1 MDVQEQAPQCLETDQ
16 LCRWVWELTG
26 HVWLAEAST
35 MALLPLRIALILVVA
50 FLVRSLLRRG
60 VDRMLRRAV
69 TGQTPLTLRS
79 LPPRLRTRLRQVGE
93 VVPDRRRQR
102 AATLGS
108 LLRAT
113 ISVTVFGIA
122 VLIILDELGIHLGP
136 LLAGAGV
143 VGIALGFGAQSL
155 VKDLLAGL
163 FMLLEDQYGVG
174 DVVEVNDV
182 VGTVTAIGVRVTTV
196 RDAGGTYWYIPNGDI
211 RRLGNHSQGAA
222 TVVVDIPL
230 GFVPVPEAAKVL
242 RAAARQLREN
252 PDLRDELLGEPE
264 LLGVEAVTSGGTV
277 FRTSIRTTPDA
288 QWKVARTLRRLQTEA
303 LQQAGLVPSQ
313 APGST

>member
-1 MDVQEQAPQCLETDQ
+1 
-16 LCRWVWELTG
+16 
-26 HVWLAEAST
+26 
-35 MALLPLRIALILVVA
+35 
-50 FLVRSLLRRG
+50 
-60 VDRMLRRAV
+60 
-69 TGQTPLTLRS
+69 
-79 LPPRLRTRLRQVGE
+79 
-93 VVPDRRRQR
+93 
-102 AATLGS
+102 
-108 LLRAT
+108 
-113 ISVTVFGIA
+113 
-122 VLIILDELGIHLGP
+122 
-136 LLAGAGV
+136 
-143 VGIALGFGAQSL
+143 
-155 VKDLLAGL
+155 
-163 FMLLEDQYGVG
+163 LLEDQYGVG